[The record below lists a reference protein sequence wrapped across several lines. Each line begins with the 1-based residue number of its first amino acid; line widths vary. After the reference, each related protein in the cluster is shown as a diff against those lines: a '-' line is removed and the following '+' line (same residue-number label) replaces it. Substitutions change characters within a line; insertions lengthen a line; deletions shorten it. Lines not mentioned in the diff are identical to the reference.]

1 MTEPQPTVIAVDLGT
16 KTGIAWQTGE
26 TVATKPFDFTKVR
39 QMGAGMRPFML
50 RQELIQLFR
59 ELEPIEQVVF
69 ENVQKHSATYA
80 AQIYGELRGCLMM
93 VCEEFSIPYRGLG
106 VTTIKKHVTGSGIC
120 KKSVTRRHMKKLWPH
135 AVQENTSEDEVDALS
150 ILKCAI
156 DKVY

>member
-1 MTEPQPTVIAVDLGT
+1 
-16 KTGIAWQTGE
+16 
-26 TVATKPFDFTKVR
+26 
-39 QMGAGMRPFML
+39 MRPFML
-50 RQELIQLFR
+50 RQELVQLFK
-59 ELEPIEQVVF
+59 ELEPIEQVVI

-106 VTTIKKHVTGSGIC
+106 VTTIKKHVTGRGLC
-120 KKSVTRRHMKKLWPH
+120 KKSVTRRYMKKLWPEII
-135 AVQENTSEDEVDALS
+135 QDTTSEDEVDALS